1 VLAYF
6 SDEERH
12 DLHRQLDELGA
23 DRSIAYVTAEYAEN
37 GAPWVPAP
45 PRPSTVVEHKMP
57 TLLGLGL
64 WDHGRTEHRALAWMP
79 PHGQW
84 IDWLDPATAG

>member
-1 VLAYF
+1 
-6 SDEERH
+6 
-12 DLHRQLDELGA
+12 
-23 DRSIAYVTAEYAEN
+23 YAEN

-45 PRPSTVVEHKMP
+45 PRPSIVVEHKMP
-57 TLLGLGL
+57 TLLGIGL

-84 IDWLDPATAG
+84 LDWLDPTTSG